1 MIINDFSYDEALQSL
16 ADSEAKRETAE
27 KELKVVS
34 VVYCILAAFDIMYVF
49 MTFQN
54 TFQHQFVYTLR

>member
-34 VVYCILAAFDIMYVF
+34 IVYCILAAIDIMSLCMF
-49 MTFQN
+49 A
-54 TFQHQFVYTLR
+54 

>member
-1 MIINDFSYDEALQSL
+1 MCSYDKSLQEL

-34 VVYCILAAFDIMYVF
+34 TYIHTVRQYSIKTSVVIPC
-49 MTFQN
+49 
-54 TFQHQFVYTLR
+54 YTCRAS